1 MFLGHEFLRPA
12 LGRMSLRL
20 FMDYEHLL
28 NAMIG
33 LSISQQDHAKSAE
46 AICIK
51 PGEKDQAWD
60 LSQFGM
66 DQVQRPE

>member
-1 MFLGHEFLRPA
+1 
-12 LGRMSLRL
+12 
-20 FMDYEHLL
+20 MDYEHLF

-33 LSISQQDHAKSAE
+33 LSISQQDDAKSAE

-60 LSQFGM
+60 LSQFVM
-66 DQVQRPE
+66 DQVQRPEFFNQYSYCEMGPFF